1 MPEHWGIYNSVEK
14 RFVYGID
21 KPTKADAV
29 KEFRKNI
36 RVNMFRIVTMYDL
49 FLKIGLINLIHFI
62 AKKENFNDSS
72 K

>member
-29 KEFRKNI
+29 KEFRKKYPRKYVPYRYYVRLIPKDWANKP
-36 RVNMFRIVTMYDL
+36 NL
-49 FLKIGLINLIHFI
+49 FYN
-62 AKKENFNDSS
+62 KKENFNDSS